1 MNWRAGCSLVRAPS
15 ALKRGTLSDFSTPIL
30 SQNFKKMKA
39 GPFEKKNQKKSHNA
53 EKKLKGDPFVSPGIV
68 SYSEKKEQLLYV
80 SSLCELMIQFGT
92 LKFRSTL

>member
-1 MNWRAGCSLVRAPS
+1 MNWRAGCSLARAPS
-15 ALKRGTLSDFSTPIL
+15 ALKLGTLGFFNTHSVAKLQKNESGTL
-30 SQNFKKMKA
+30 R
-39 GPFEKKNQKKSHNA
+39 EKKSKKVSQCR
-53 EKKLKGDPFVSPGIV
+53 KKLKGDPFVAPGIV